1 MSYSSIVPCTAV
13 VRVQAR
19 LIIFT
24 MCGVIYGV
32 IVGSRIGVVTQHA
45 CQIVYTVKVQHVV
58 NIINLA

>member
-19 LIIFT
+19 LMIFT

-32 IVGSRIGVVTQHA
+32 IVGSLI
-45 CQIVYTVKVQHVV
+45 
-58 NIINLA
+58 

>member
-13 VRVQAR
+13 VRIQAR

-32 IVGSRIGVVTQHA
+32 VVGSRIGVVIQHA
-45 CQIVYTVKVQHVV
+45 CQIV
-58 NIINLA
+58 